1 MDTTHRWHA
10 VSGQSVRSV
19 AERTADLLNTLAQ
32 EDAGPAQI
40 EEVLRAHGESEPH
53 LSRTDLRCLHRAAAQ
68 LRHVLRASTTE
79 QAAERL
85 NHLLTATAHPPRLT
99 DHGGTTHWHLHLD
112 SHDDAPW
119 AEWAASSAG
128 MCLALLLSDRQRPP
142 GGVCAA
148 HGCARIFIDT
158 GSGSPRRHCSRRC
171 ATRARVAAHRAAPQ
185 NSASTAT
192 ASTSTSWS
200 S

>member
-1 MDTTHRWHA
+1 MDTTHRRQA
-10 VSGQSVRSV
+10 ASGQSVRSV
-19 AERTADLLNTLAQ
+19 AERTTDLLNILA
-32 EDAGPAQI
+32 EEETHSAQV

-53 LSRTDLRCLHRAAAQ
+53 LSRTDMRCLHRVAAD

-85 NHLLTATAHPPRLT
+85 NRLLAATAHPPRLS
-99 DHGGTTHWHLHLD
+99 DHSGTTHWHLHLD
-112 SHDDAPW
+112 RYDDASW

-148 HGCARIFIDT
+148 HGCARVFIDT

-171 ATRARVAAHRAAPQ
+171 ATRARVAAHRAARQ
-185 NSASTAT
+185 GSASTAT
-192 ASTSTSWS
+192 ASTSTS
-200 S
+200 